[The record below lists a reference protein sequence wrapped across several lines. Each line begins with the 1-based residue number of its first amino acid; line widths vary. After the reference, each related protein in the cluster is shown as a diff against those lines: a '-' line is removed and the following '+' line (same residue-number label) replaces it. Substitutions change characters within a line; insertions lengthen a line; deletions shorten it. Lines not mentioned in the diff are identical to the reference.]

1 MLLLAIGAWISLEMA
16 AASRVAYG
24 AVWLCID
31 VPFLQRMVGFSIP
44 ALVASW
50 LQSALVSG
58 AAVLPIALSC
68 IFWAPPVEASFL
80 QIATASFIGVLCWLS
95 LLRMIRHPA

>member
-1 MLLLAIGAWISLEMA
+1 
-16 AASRVAYG
+16 V
-24 AVWLCID
+24 
-31 VPFLQRMVGFSIP
+31 
-44 ALVASW
+44 
-50 LQSALVSG
+50 LVSG
-58 AAVLPIALSC
+58 AAVLPIALSY